1 MWCRDYEMLN
11 HEILLGLID
20 KVNGM
25 ERNKGGLQWDVY
37 DEDNDVNWSYWVDSE
52 LPEDVTK
59 LEDPDY
65 IFAEQVRENSL
76 QNFSIIKRY
85 NLH

>member
-1 MWCRDYEMLN
+1 MLN